1 MTHAELCRRG
11 QRILFI
17 CLAVFVG
24 AMALSDW
31 QWGGLLTPDRRT
43 LLRYAIT
50 IALGVF
56 ALRGRSWAVQLLAGL
71 IGAGVL
77 YGLFHAASVGSA
89 LPRLAVWL
97 IAHAAIN
104 VAIAAVLVL
113 SPSIAR
119 YQSSKNELVMP

>member
-17 CLAVFVG
+17 CLAVLLA
-24 AMALSDW
+24 AMVLSDW
-31 QWGGLLTPDRRT
+31 QWGGLLTADRRT
-43 LLRYAIT
+43 FLRYGIT
-50 IALGVF
+50 VALGVF

-77 YGLFHAASVGSA
+77 YAIFHAASVGAA

-97 IAHAAIN
+97 IAHAALN
-104 VAIAAVLVL
+104 VAIAAVLIL